1 MGGGHPS
8 YFFLTT
14 QNTYSLWI
22 FLTTHNTYLIHFLLT
37 THKDT
42 PHMDFADHP
51 KAVLPF
57 ASRGGRASS
66 TIRGYSQWGVG
77 NPAGYVL
84 PLAQTTTLGGYVQ
97 WGVSSPSIFF
107 LPPNWISLTTHKWY
121 SLVDMGGWAFATIG
135 RYLNRGV
142 RGLAGYVPP
151 LAKEPPLGGTP
162 PVFC

>member
-1 MGGGHPS
+1 MGGGYPS

-14 QNTYSLWI
+14 HNTYSLWI
-22 FLTTHNTYLIHFLLT
+22 FLT

-66 TIRGYSQWGVG
+66 TIRGYSKRGVW

-84 PLAQTTTLGGYVQ
+84 PLARTNPFEGYVQ
-97 WGVSSPSIFF
+97 WGASSPSIFF
-107 LPPNWISLTTHKWY
+107 LPPNWISLTTNKWY